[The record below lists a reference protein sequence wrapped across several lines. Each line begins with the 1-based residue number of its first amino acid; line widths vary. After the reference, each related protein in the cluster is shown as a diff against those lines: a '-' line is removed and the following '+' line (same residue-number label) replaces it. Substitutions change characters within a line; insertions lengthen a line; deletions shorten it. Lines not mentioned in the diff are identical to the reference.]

1 MSRTSRINELLDA
14 FGDQNEIIRKQ
25 NDIIDRLFMLLSM
38 HLSSEELADLDEEIK
53 EVKASSEGGRHGHI

>member
-25 NDIIDRLFMLLSM
+25 NDIIDRLFALLSM

-53 EVKASSEGGRHGHI
+53 EVKASSEGGQHGHI

>member
-14 FGDQNEIIRKQ
+14 FGDQSEIIRKQ
-25 NDIIDRLFMLLSM
+25 SDIIDKLFTLLSM

-53 EVKASSEGGRHGHI
+53 EVKASSEGGQHGHI

>member
-25 NDIIDRLFMLLSM
+25 NDIIDRLFTLLSM
-38 HLSSEELADLDEEIK
+38 HLSSEELADLDEETK
-53 EVKASSEGGRHGHI
+53 EVKASSERGTTAG

>member
-25 NDIIDRLFMLLSM
+25 NDIINKLFTLLSM
-38 HLSSEELADLDEEIK
+38 HLSSEELADLDEEVK
-53 EVKASSEGGRHGHI
+53 EVKTSSERGQHGHI

>member
-25 NDIIDRLFMLLSM
+25 NDIIDKLFTLLSM

-53 EVKASSEGGRHGHI
+53 EVKASSEGGQHGHI

>member
-25 NDIIDRLFMLLSM
+25 NDLINKLFTLLSM
-38 HLSSEELADLDEEIK
+38 HLSSEELADLDEEVK
-53 EVKASSEGGRHGHI
+53 EVKTSSERGTTAG

>member
-25 NDIIDRLFMLLSM
+25 NDIIDRLFTLLSM

-53 EVKASSEGGRHGHI
+53 KVKASSEGGQHGHI

>member
-14 FGDQNEIIRKQ
+14 FGDQSEIIRKQ
-25 NDIIDRLFMLLSM
+25 TNIIDKLFTLLSM

-53 EVKASSEGGRHGHI
+53 EVKASSEGGQHGHI